1 MENNTEKTKSSIK
14 RRLIITLF
22 SALICIL
29 VIGVSVYA
37 ALSQTVEL
45 NNNITITTAGQ
56 TKVAV
61 TVSQASNKATTGV
74 SASPTG
80 EPSVAWASVGTKAAD
95 TDSQTISGLTP
106 MDFSV
111 EDGVNYYAYK
121 LEFTNEGSTE
131 AYAHITSESP
141 IDNTQLTIYT
151 GETWGSLKAL
161 TNNTTINDTVELEA
175 TDGTGT
181 YYVVVAAN
189 ADLASLNDMAQ
200 TAFNLDVL
208 IDQSAA

>member
-61 TVSQASNKATTGV
+61 AVSQASNEATTGV
-74 SASPTG
+74 SASPAD
-80 EPSVAWASVGTKAAD
+80 EPSVAWASVGTKDAD
-95 TDSQTISGLTP
+95 ADSQTISGLTP

-121 LEFTNEGSTE
+121 FEFTNSGSTI
-131 AYAHITSESP
+131 AYAHITSESA

-151 GETWGSLKAL
+151 GETWGSLTAL
-161 TNNTTINDTVELEA
+161 TNNKTINDTVELEA
-175 TDGTGT
+175 ADGTGT

-189 ADLASLNDMAQ
+189 ADLASLNNMNQ

-208 IDQSAA
+208 IDQNA

>member
-37 ALSQTVEL
+37 ALSQSVEL

-56 TKVAV
+56 TKVKV
-61 TVSQASNKATTGV
+61 VVSQASNEATTGV
-74 SASPTG
+74 SASPADD
-80 EPSVAWASVGTKAAD
+80 PSVTWASVGTKDAD

-121 LEFTNEGSTE
+121 LEFTNSGSTV
-131 AYAHITSESP
+131 AYAHITSESA

-151 GETWGSLKAL
+151 GETWGSLTAL
-161 TNNTTINDTVELEA
+161 TNNKTINDTVELAA
-175 TDGTGT
+175 TIGIGT
-181 YYVVVAAN
+181 YYVVVAAKVSL
-189 ADLASLNDMAQ
+189 DQLNDMAP

-208 IDQSAA
+208 INQTAA

>member
-1 MENNTEKTKSSIK
+1 MENNTEKTKSSLK
-14 RRLIITLF
+14 RRLLITLF

-37 ALSQTVEL
+37 ALSQSVEL

-74 SASPTG
+74 SASPA
-80 EPSVAWASVGTKAAD
+80 EQPSVTWASVGTKAAD

-131 AYAHITSESP
+131 AYAHITSESA
-141 IDNTQLTIYT
+141 INNTQLTIYT
-151 GETWGSLKAL
+151 GETWGSLTAVG
-161 TNNTTINDTVELEA
+161 NNTTINGTVDLA
-175 TDGTGT
+175 ANDGTGT
-181 YYVVVAAN
+181 FYIVVASN
-189 ADLASLNDMAQ
+189 VSLDQLNDMAQ
-200 TAFNLDVL
+200 TPFNINVL
-208 IDQSAA
+208 IDQTA

>member
-37 ALSQTVEL
+37 ALSQSVEL
-45 NNNITITTAGQ
+45 NNHITITTAGQ
-56 TKVAV
+56 TKVKV
-61 TVSQASNKATTGV
+61 VVSQASNEATTGV
-74 SASPTG
+74 STSPADD
-80 EPSVAWASVGTKAAD
+80 PSVTWASVGTKDAD

-121 LEFTNEGSTE
+121 FEFTNSGSTE
-131 AYAHITSESP
+131 AYAHITSESA

-151 GETWGSLKAL
+151 GETWGSLTAL

-175 TDGTGT
+175 TDGKGT

-189 ADLASLNDMAQ
+189 TDLESLNDMTQ
-200 TAFNLDVL
+200 KAFNLDVL
-208 IDQSAA
+208 IDQNA

>member
-95 TDSQTISGLTP
+95 TDSETISGLTP

-121 LEFTNEGSTE
+121 FEFTNSSSKI
-131 AYAHITSESP
+131 AYAHITSESA

-151 GETWGSLKAL
+151 GETWGSLTAL
-161 TNNTTINDTVELEA
+161 TNNKTINDTVDLAA
-175 TDGTGT
+175 TNGTGT

-189 ADLASLNDMAQ
+189 TDLESLNDMTQ
-200 TAFNLDVL
+200 KAFNLDVL
-208 IDQSAA
+208 IDQNP

>member
-61 TVSQASNKATTGV
+61 AVSQASNKATTGV
-74 SASPTG
+74 SASPA
-80 EPSVAWASVGTKAAD
+80 EQPSVTWASVGTKDANA
-95 TDSQTISGLTP
+95 DSQTISGLTP

-121 LEFTNEGSTE
+121 FEFTNSGSTI
-131 AYAHITSESP
+131 AYAHITSESA

-151 GETWGSLKAL
+151 GETWGSLTAL
-161 TNNTTINDTVELEA
+161 TNNKTINDTVELEA
-175 TDGTGT
+175 ADGTGT

-189 ADLASLNDMAQ
+189 TDLASLNDMTQ
-200 TAFNLDVL
+200 KAFNLDVL
-208 IDQSAA
+208 IDQNA

>member
-56 TKVAV
+56 TKVKV
-61 TVSQASNKATTGV
+61 VVSQARNEATTGV
-74 SASPTG
+74 SASPA
-80 EPSVAWASVGTKAAD
+80 EQPSVTWAPVGTKTAD
-95 TDSQTISGLTP
+95 ADSETISGLTP

-121 LEFTNEGSTE
+121 FEFTNEGSTV
-131 AYAHITSESP
+131 AYAHITSESA

-151 GETWGSLKAL
+151 GETWGSLTAL

-175 TDGTGT
+175 TNGTGT

-189 ADLASLNDMAQ
+189 ADLARLNDMAQ

-208 IDQSAA
+208 IDQNA